1 MIFQVTCNQLIG
13 WPEIFKGPK
22 GPSSLDNIIWF
33 NDSFNEFSVPHLFQ
47 ITFQVM
53 YKFQANWK
61 FMYHIFII
69 KWVRFHCFFY

>member
-33 NDSFNEFSVPHLFQ
+33 NDSFNEIFCSAFVSNHFPSNVQ
-47 ITFQVM
+47 IPS
-53 YKFQANWK
+53 
-61 FMYHIFII
+61 
-69 KWVRFHCFFY
+69 